1 MKEGHFQAIAW
12 YACRS
17 TQGGISMEKQAVYSM
32 TEGSPARLLLKFTIP
47 MLIGNLFQQFYNM
60 VDSIVVGR
68 FVGANALAAVG
79 ATGSLN
85 FLLFAMSFGIS
96 AGVGVVVS
104 QHFGAGRMDMVEKS
118 IINGMYLLAA
128 VSVIMGMIG
137 ITAARLVLTA
147 LDTPEIILN
156 DAVMYMRVSCAGILA
171 IAAYNG
177 VASVLRALGD
187 SKTPLYFMVVACFVN
202 IGLDLLFVIV
212 FGWSVFGVA
221 LATVIAQLVAAIGA
235 FSYALHKITYF
246 RIKKENRPVRKDIMV
261 RCFRLGLPIALQN
274 ALIAFSCIFLQKVVN
289 GFGENVVAANTALG
303 RIEQLVQQPYNSLG
317 AALTSYT
324 GQNIGAGKIDRVK
337 QGYKAGFR
345 SVIVFSIIMLIP
357 CQLLGEQIVGVFVT
371 EPVVIAIG
379 AKGLSIT
386 SCFYFF
392 LGMIYVARSVLNG
405 AGDAAFAMINGLME
419 VAGRVGFA
427 IPLTKIPFIGVWGI
441 FLTTGLTWALTS
453 IVSMGRYHKGKWE
466 FKGIS

>member
-1 MKEGHFQAIAW
+1 MYRDCAGAISEILQDQ
-12 YACRS
+12 R
-17 TQGGISMEKQAVYSM
+17 GINMEKQAVYSM
-32 TEGSPARLLLKFTIP
+32 TEGSPAGLLLKFTIP

-68 FVGANALAAVG
+68 FVGAKALASVG

-104 QHFGAGRMDMVEKS
+104 QHFGAGQMDMVEKS
-118 IINGMYLLAA
+118 IINGMYLLAV

-137 ITAARLVLTA
+137 ITSARWVLTV
-147 LDTPEIILN
+147 LDTPEAILD
-156 DAVMYMRVSCAGILA
+156 DAVTYMRVSCAGILA

-187 SKTPLYFMVVACFVN
+187 SRTPLYFMMAACFVN
-202 IGLDLLFVIV
+202 IGLDLLFVIL

-221 LATVIAQLVAAIGA
+221 LATVIAQLVAAVGA
-235 FSYALHKITYF
+235 FTYALRRIAYF
-246 RIKKENRPVRKDIMV
+246 RIQKENRPPRKDIML
-261 RCFRLGLPIALQN
+261 RCFRLGIPIAMQN
-274 ALIAFSCIFLQKVVN
+274 ALIAFSCIFLQKIVN

-317 AALTSYT
+317 AALTTYT
-324 GQNIGAGKIDRVK
+324 GQNIGAGKTDRVK
-337 QGYKAGFR
+337 QGYRAGFR
-345 SVIVFSIIMLIP
+345 SVIVFSIVMLIP
-357 CQLLGEQIVGVFVT
+357 CQLFGRQIVGVFVT
-371 EPVVIAIG
+371 EPEVIAIG

-386 SCFYFF
+386 SWFYFF

-427 IPLTKIPFIGVWGI
+427 LPLTMIPFIGVWGI
-441 FLTTGLTWALTS
+441 FLTTGLTWALTG
-453 IVSMGRYHKGKWE
+453 IVSMGRYHSGKWE

>member
-1 MKEGHFQAIAW
+1 
-12 YACRS
+12 
-17 TQGGISMEKQAVYSM
+17 MEKKAVYSM
-32 TEGSPARLLLKFTIP
+32 TEGSPAKLLLRFTIP

-68 FVGANALAAVG
+68 FVGSNALAAVG

-85 FLLFAMSFGIS
+85 FLFFAMSFGIA

-104 QHFGAGRMDMVEKS
+104 QYFGAERMDMVEKS

-128 VSVIMGMIG
+128 VSALMGVVG
-137 ITAARLVLTA
+137 IASARWVLAA
-147 LDTPEIILN
+147 LDTPEIILE
-156 DAVMYMRVSCAGILA
+156 DAVIYMRVSCAGILA

-187 SKTPLYFMVVACFVN
+187 SKTPLYFMVVACFIN
-202 IGLDLLFVIV
+202 IGLDLLFVIG
-212 FGWSVFGVA
+212 FEWSVFGVA
-221 LATVIAQLVAAIGA
+221 LATVIAQMAAAIGA
-235 FSYALHKITYF
+235 FAYALYKIPYF
-246 RIKKENRPVRKDIMV
+246 HIKKENRPIRRDIIS
-261 RCFRLGLPIALQN
+261 RCFTLGLPIALQN

-289 GFGENVVAANTALG
+289 GFGESVVAANTALG

-317 AALTSYT
+317 AAITTYT

-337 QGYKAGFR
+337 QGYRAAFW
-345 SVIVFSIIMLIP
+345 SVVVFSIIMFVP
-357 CQLLGEQIVGVFVT
+357 CQLFGEQIVGVFVT
-371 EPVVIAIG
+371 EPEVVAIG

-386 SCFYFF
+386 SFFYFF

-427 IPLTKIPFIGVWGI
+427 VPLTKIPLIGVWGI
-441 FLTTGLTWALTS
+441 FFTTGFTWALTG
-453 IVSMGRYHKGKWE
+453 IVSMARYHKGKWE

>member
-1 MKEGHFQAIAW
+1 
-12 YACRS
+12 
-17 TQGGISMEKQAVYSM
+17 MEKQAVHSM
-32 TEGSPARLLLKFTIP
+32 TEGSPAGLLLKFTIP

-68 FVGANALAAVG
+68 FVGANALASVG

-128 VSVIMGMIG
+128 VSVVMGIVG
-137 ITAARLVLTA
+137 ITSARWVLTA
-147 LDTPEIILN
+147 LDTPQAILD
-156 DAVMYMRVSCAGILA
+156 DAVTYMRVSCAGILA

-187 SKTPLYFMVVACFVN
+187 SRTPLYFMVVACFVN

-235 FSYALHKITYF
+235 FAYALCRISYF
-246 RIKKENRPVRKDIMV
+246 RIRRENRPVRRDIML
-261 RCFRLGLPIALQN
+261 RCFRLGIPIALQN
-274 ALIAFSCIFLQKVVN
+274 ALIAVSCIFLQKVVN

-303 RIEQLVQQPYNSLG
+303 RIEQLAAAVQFTRGSAHHVHRTEYRSREDRQGKTGVQSGLSVCCRVQYRHADPVPAARG
-317 AALTSYT
+317 ADRRRVCD
-324 GQNIGAGKIDRVK
+324 GAGGDRDRR
-337 QGYKAGFR
+337 AGAFHHKL
-345 SVIVFSIIMLIP
+345 F
-357 CQLLGEQIVGVFVT
+357 LLLPGDDLCGEKRA
-371 EPVVIAIG
+371 E
-379 AKGLSIT
+379 
-386 SCFYFF
+386 
-392 LGMIYVARSVLNG
+392 R
-405 AGDAAFAMINGLME
+405 
-419 VAGRVGFA
+419 GR
-427 IPLTKIPFIGVWGI
+427 
-441 FLTTGLTWALTS
+441 
-453 IVSMGRYHKGKWE
+453 
-466 FKGIS
+466 

>member
-1 MKEGHFQAIAW
+1 
-12 YACRS
+12 
-17 TQGGISMEKQAVYSM
+17 MEKKTVFSM
-32 TEGSPARLLLKFTIP
+32 TEGSPSKLLLKFTIP

-68 FVGANALAAVG
+68 FVGSNALAAVG

-85 FLLFAMSFGIS
+85 FLFFAMSFGIA

-104 QHFGAGRMDMVEKS
+104 QYFGADRMDMVEKS
-118 IINGMYLLAA
+118 IINGLYLLVA
-128 VSVIMGMIG
+128 VSVLMGLIG
-137 ITAARLVLTA
+137 IATARWVLTA
-147 LDTPEIILN
+147 LDTPQIILE
-156 DAVMYMRVSCAGILA
+156 DAVIYMRVSCAGILA

-187 SKTPLYFMVVACFVN
+187 SKTPLYFMVIACFIN

-212 FGWSVFGVA
+212 FHWSVFGVA
-221 LATVIAQLVAAIGA
+221 LATVIAQLTAAAGA
-235 FSYALHKITYF
+235 FAYALYKIPYF
-246 RIKKENRPVRKDIMV
+246 HIKKENRPVRKDIIS
-261 RCFRLGLPIALQN
+261 RCFTLGLPIALQN

-317 AALTSYT
+317 AAITTYT

-337 QGYKAGFR
+337 QGYRAAVR
-345 SVIVFSIIMLIP
+345 SVIVFSIVMFIP

-371 EPVVIAIG
+371 DPEVIAIG

-386 SCFYFF
+386 SWFYFF

-427 IPLTKIPFIGVWGI
+427 VPLTKIPLIGVWGI
-441 FLTTGLTWALTS
+441 FLTTGLTWALTGV
-453 IVSMGRYHKGKWE
+453 VSMARYHKGKWE

>member
-1 MKEGHFQAIAW
+1 MAQNAKEGLI
-12 YACRS
+12 
-17 TQGGISMEKQAVYSM
+17 TQP
-32 TEGSPARLLLKFTIP
+32 PARSLFFFALP
-47 MLIGNLFQQFYNM
+47 MIIGNLFQQFYNM

-68 FVGANALAAVG
+68 FVGSNALAAVG

-85 FLLFAMSFGIS
+85 FLFFAMSFGIS

-104 QHFGAGRMDMVEKS
+104 QYFGADRMDMVEKS
-118 IINGMYLLAA
+118 IINGLYLLVA
-128 VSVIMGMIG
+128 VSVLMGLVG
-137 ITAARLVLTA
+137 ISTARWVLTA
-147 LDTPEIILN
+147 LDTPEIILE
-156 DAVMYMRVSCAGILA
+156 DAVVYMRVSCAGILA

-187 SKTPLYFMVVACFVN
+187 SKTPLYFMVVACFIN
-202 IGLDLLFVIV
+202 IGLDLLFVVV
-212 FGWSVFGVA
+212 FEWSVFGVA
-221 LATVIAQLVAAIGA
+221 LATVIAQLAAAAGA
-235 FSYALHKITYF
+235 FTYALYKIPYF
-246 RIKKENRPVRKDIMV
+246 HIQRQNRPIRKDIIS
-261 RCFRLGLPIALQN
+261 RCFTLGLPIALQN

-317 AALTSYT
+317 AAITTYT

-337 QGYKAGFR
+337 QGYRSAVR
-345 SVIVFSIIMLIP
+345 SVIVFSIVMFIP

-371 EPVVIAIG
+371 DPEVIAIG

-386 SCFYFF
+386 SWFYFF

-427 IPLTKIPFIGVWGI
+427 VPLTKIPLIGVWGI
-441 FLTTGLTWALTS
+441 FLTTGLTWALTG
-453 IVSMGRYHKGKWE
+453 IVSMVRYHKGKWE

>member
-1 MKEGHFQAIAW
+1 
-12 YACRS
+12 
-17 TQGGISMEKQAVYSM
+17 MEKKAVYSM

-68 FVGANALAAVG
+68 FVGSNALAAVG

-104 QHFGAGRMDMVEKS
+104 QHFGADRMDMVEKS

-128 VSVIMGMIG
+128 VSVIMGVIG
-137 ITAARLVLTA
+137 ITSARWVLSA
-147 LDTPEIILN
+147 LDTPALILD
-156 DAVMYMRVSCAGILA
+156 DAVIYMRVSCAGILA

-187 SKTPLYFMVVACFVN
+187 SKTPLYFMVAACFIN

-212 FGWSVFGVA
+212 CGWSVFGVA

-235 FSYALHKITYF
+235 FTYALCRIPYF
-246 RIKKENRPVRKDIMV
+246 RIRKENRKVRADIMEK
-261 RCFRLGLPIALQN
+261 CFRLGLPIALQN
-274 ALIAFSCIFLQKVVN
+274 ALIAFSCIFLQRIVN
-289 GFGENVVAANTALG
+289 GFGESVVAANTALG

-324 GQNIGAGKIDRVK
+324 GQNVGAGKIDRVK

-345 SVIVFSIIMLIP
+345 CVVGFSIMMLIP
-357 CQLLGEQIVGVFVT
+357 CQLFGTQIVGVFVT
-371 EPVVIAIG
+371 DPEVIAIG

-386 SCFYFF
+386 SLFYFF

-427 IPLTKIPFIGVWGI
+427 LPLTRIPFIGVWGI
-441 FLTTGLTWALTS
+441 FMTTGLTWALTS
-453 IVSMGRYHKGKWE
+453 VVSMARYHKGKWA

>member
-1 MKEGHFQAIAW
+1 
-12 YACRS
+12 
-17 TQGGISMEKQAVYSM
+17 M
-32 TEGSPARLLLKFTIP
+32 TDGSPAKLLIKFTIP

-68 FVGANALAAVG
+68 FVGSNALAAVG

-85 FLLFAMSFGIS
+85 FLFFAMSFGIS

-104 QHFGAGRMDMVEKS
+104 QYFGAERMDMVEKS

-128 VSVIMGMIG
+128 VSALMGVIG
-137 ITAARLVLTA
+137 IASARWVLAA
-147 LDTPEIILN
+147 LDTPEIILD
-156 DAVMYMRVSCAGILA
+156 DAVVYMRVSCAGILA

-187 SKTPLYFMVVACFVN
+187 SKTPLYFMVVACFIN
-202 IGLDLLFVIV
+202 IGLDLLFVIE
-212 FGWSVFGVA
+212 FEWSVFGVA
-221 LATVIAQLVAAIGA
+221 LATVIAQMVAAVGA
-235 FSYALHKITYF
+235 FSYALYKIPYF
-246 RIKKENRPVRKDIMV
+246 HIKKENRPLRQDIIS
-261 RCFRLGLPIALQN
+261 RCFTLGLPIALQN

-289 GFGENVVAANTALG
+289 GFGESVVAANTALG

-317 AALTSYT
+317 AAITTYT

-337 QGYKAGFR
+337 QGYKAAFW
-345 SVIVFSIIMLIP
+345 SVVVFSIVMAVP
-357 CQLLGEQIVGVFVT
+357 CQLFGEQIVGIFVT
-371 EPVVIAIG
+371 EPEVVEIG

-386 SCFYFF
+386 SLFYFF

-427 IPLTKIPFIGVWGI
+427 VPLTKIPFIGVWGI
-441 FLTTGLTWALTS
+441 FFTTGFTWALTG
-453 IVSMGRYHKGKWE
+453 IVSMARYHKGKWA

>member
-1 MKEGHFQAIAW
+1 
-12 YACRS
+12 
-17 TQGGISMEKQAVYSM
+17 MEKKAVYSM
-32 TEGSPARLLLKFTIP
+32 TEGSPAKLLLRFTIP
-47 MLIGNLFQQFYNM
+47 MLIGNLFQQLYNM

-68 FVGANALAAVG
+68 FVGSNALAAVG

-85 FLLFAMSFGIS
+85 FLFFAMSFGIA

-104 QHFGAGRMDMVEKS
+104 QYFGAERMDMVEKS

-128 VSVIMGMIG
+128 VSALMGIVG
-137 ITAARLVLTA
+137 IASARWVLAA
-147 LDTPEIILN
+147 LDTPEIILE
-156 DAVMYMRVSCAGILA
+156 DAVTYMRVSCAGILA

-187 SKTPLYFMVVACFVN
+187 SKTPLYFMVVACFIN
-202 IGLDLLFVIV
+202 IGLDLLFVIG
-212 FGWSVFGVA
+212 FQWSVFGVA
-221 LATVIAQLVAAIGA
+221 LATVIAQMAAAIGA
-235 FSYALHKITYF
+235 FAYALYKIPYF
-246 RIKKENRPVRKDIMV
+246 HIKKENRPIRRDIIS
-261 RCFRLGLPIALQN
+261 RCFTLGLHIALQN

-289 GFGENVVAANTALG
+289 GFGESVVAANTALG

-317 AALTSYT
+317 AAITTYT

-337 QGYKAGFR
+337 QGYRAAFW
-345 SVIVFSIIMLIP
+345 SVVVFSIIMFVP
-357 CQLLGEQIVGVFVT
+357 CQLFGEQIVGVFVT
-371 EPVVIAIG
+371 EPEVVAIG

-386 SCFYFF
+386 SFFYFF

-427 IPLTKIPFIGVWGI
+427 VPLTKIPLIGVWGI
-441 FLTTGLTWALTS
+441 FFTTGFTWALTG
-453 IVSMGRYHKGKWE
+453 IVSMVRYHKGKWE

>member
-1 MKEGHFQAIAW
+1 
-12 YACRS
+12 
-17 TQGGISMEKQAVYSM
+17 MEKQAVHSM
-32 TEGSPARLLLKFTIP
+32 TEGSPAGLLLKFTIP

-68 FVGANALAAVG
+68 FVGANALASVG

-128 VSVIMGMIG
+128 VSVVMGIVG
-137 ITAARLVLTA
+137 ITSARWVLTA
-147 LDTPEIILN
+147 LDTPQAILD
-156 DAVMYMRVSCAGILA
+156 DAVTYMRVSCAGILA

-187 SKTPLYFMVVACFVN
+187 SRTPLYFMVVACFVN

-235 FSYALHKITYF
+235 FAYALCRISYF
-246 RIKKENRPVRKDIMV
+246 RIRRENRPVRRDIML
-261 RCFRLGLPIALQN
+261 RCFRLGIPIALQN
-274 ALIAFSCIFLQKVVN
+274 ALIAVSCIFLQKVVN

-317 AALTSYT
+317 AALTTYT

-337 QGYKAGFR
+337 QGYRAGFR
-345 SVIVFSIIMLIP
+345 YRHAD
-357 CQLLGEQIVGVFVT
+357 
-371 EPVVIAIG
+371 PVPAARG
-379 AKGLSIT
+379 ADRRRV
-386 SCFYFF
+386 CD
-392 LGMIYVARSVLNG
+392 G
-405 AGDAAFAMINGLME
+405 AGGNRDRRAGAFHHKLFLLLPGDDLCGEKRAE
-419 VAGRVGFA
+419 RGR
-427 IPLTKIPFIGVWGI
+427 
-441 FLTTGLTWALTS
+441 
-453 IVSMGRYHKGKWE
+453 
-466 FKGIS
+466 